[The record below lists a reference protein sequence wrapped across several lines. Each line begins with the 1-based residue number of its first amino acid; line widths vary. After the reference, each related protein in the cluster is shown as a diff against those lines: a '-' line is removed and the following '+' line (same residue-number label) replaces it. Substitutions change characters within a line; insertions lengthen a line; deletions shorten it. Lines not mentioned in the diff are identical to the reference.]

1 MSKEFKIGLIT
12 IVAGAL
18 LYYGF
23 NFLRGSDLFSP
34 SNRYYAT
41 YTNVSGL
48 NVSNPIY
55 FNGLPVGRVSGF
67 KLQQKKGFIVV
78 ALDIDEGV
86 FIGEDATATLANDG
100 LFGGKAVVLD
110 VGIST
115 TPMLSGDTLNSKM
128 DEGML
133 EQFAPIT
140 DNLNTTINKLNT
152 LLDHLNNTDISGTVD
167 TIKYSIILLT
177 EKLNKIDVEEPINN
191 MNEMI
196 LSFKDRS
203 DQLEGVL
210 TSSKSLMDSLNSLP
224 LNSVIDNL
232 NGSMAKMNEMM
243 TAIQSEDGTIGK
255 LISNDSVYN
264 SMNQVMLDLDALLIH
279 FNNYPKDFMS
289 PLGRKRKKL
298 KGIST
303 EEGK

>member
-243 TAIQSEDGTIGK
+243 AAIQSEDGTIGK

>member
-12 IVAGAL
+12 VVAGAL

-34 SNRYYAT
+34 SNRYHAL

-67 KLQQKKGFIVV
+67 KLQQKKGRIVV
-78 ALDIDEGV
+78 SLDIDEGV
-86 FIGEDATATLANDG
+86 FIGEDATATLSNDG

-110 VGIST
+110 VGVST
-115 TPMLSGDTLNSKM
+115 TPMKAGDTLNSKM

-133 EQFAPIT
+133 SQFEPVA

-152 LLDHLNNTDISGTVD
+152 LLDQLNNTDIAGTVD
-167 TIKYSIILLT
+167 TLKYSIGSLT
-177 EKLNKIDVEEPINN
+177 EKLNDIDLQEPIDN
-191 MNEMI
+191 MNKMV

-203 DQLEGVL
+203 EQLKGVL
-210 TSSKSLMDSLNSLP
+210 DSSKSLMDSLSSLP
-224 LNSVIDNL
+224 LDSVIDNL

-243 TAIQSEDGTIGK
+243 AAVQSEDGTIGK
-255 LISNDSVYN
+255 LINNDSLYN
-264 SMNQVMLDLDALLIH
+264 SVNKVMLDLDALLIH

-289 PLGRKRKKL
+289 PLGRKKKKL
-298 KGIST
+298 KGVSA
-303 EEGK
+303 EDGK

>member
-12 IVAGAL
+12 VVAGAL

-34 SNRYYAT
+34 SNRYYVM
-41 YTNVSGL
+41 YTNVTGL
-48 NVSNPIY
+48 SVSNPIY

-67 KLQQKKGFIVV
+67 KLQQKKGRIVV
-78 ALDIDEGV
+78 SLDVDEGV
-86 FIGEDATATLANDG
+86 FIGQDATATLANDG
-100 LFGGKAVVLD
+100 LFGGKAVLLD
-110 VGIST
+110 VGISSVA
-115 TPMLSGDTLNSKM
+115 MEAGDTLESVM

-133 EQFAPIT
+133 DQIEPIT
-140 DNLNTTINKLNT
+140 DNLNTTITKINT
-152 LLDHLNNTDISGTVD
+152 LLDHLNNTDITGAVD
-167 TIKYSIILLT
+167 TIKYSIGLLT
-177 EKLNKIDVEEPINN
+177 EKMNKIDVQEPINN
-191 MNEMI
+191 MNDMI

-210 TSSKSLMDSLNSLP
+210 NSSKSLMDSLNSLP

-243 TAIQSEDGTIGK
+243 AAIQSEEGTIGK
-255 LISNDSVYN
+255 LINNDSVYN

-289 PLGRKRKKL
+289 PLGRKNKKL
-298 KGIST
+298 KGVST
-303 EEGK
+303 EEDN